1 MEFAAVAQHRRD
13 LEEDLVVRGRLHVEV
28 ADHMALL
35 VLRNTTQRV
44 RASPAA
50 AIYDNKS
57 SDCLSSLGRRG
68 RSGFKKQP
76 SVKAGYLENKPSIN
90 KNNNRQIANYSRASE
105 NAAIFSRPT
114 LTPTRRHLRRRRRDG
129 TYVELV
135 ELLEVVQRLDGGRQ
149 LLADEVADGA
159 HRPLPAVLLFDERA
173 VPEHLQRRVLR
184 HVVLVRD
191 PRCNHRQGAPRQSG
205 ANAAGASRPR
215 RLRLQPDV
223 HVLRIVHLD
232 EINLYVKLSNS
243 MKN

>member
-28 ADHMALL
+28 ADHVALL

-44 RASPAA
+44 RASPAT

-68 RSGFKKQP
+68 RSGFNKQP
-76 SVKAGYLENKPSIN
+76 SVKAGYLENKPSTN
-90 KNNNRQIANYSRASE
+90 KNNNRQIGNYSRASE

-114 LTPTRRHLRRRRRDG
+114 ATRRHLRRRRRDG

-135 ELLEVVQRLDGGRQ
+135 EFLEVVQRLDGGRQ

-191 PRCNHRQGAPRQSG
+191 PRCNRRRQGAPRQSG
-205 ANAAGASRPR
+205 ANAAGACRPR
-215 RLRLQPDV
+215 RLRLQPDI